1 MNKVQRAIK
10 HVYVTYFCIFMEM
23 PPKFATE
30 CLDRG
35 VYLTALLQM
44 SSEHVNSKSVEG
56 ISDGSATNVI

>member
-10 HVYVTYFCIFMEM
+10 HVSVTYFCIFMEM

-30 CLDRG
+30 CLTG
-35 VYLTALLQM
+35 
-44 SSEHVNSKSVEG
+44 G

>member
-10 HVYVTYFCIFMEM
+10 HVSVTYFCIFMEM

-30 CLDRG
+30 SLDG
-35 VYLTALLQM
+35 G
-44 SSEHVNSKSVEG
+44 G